1 MAESSRATRHRVNQS
16 SHAGAFPAAAITAC
30 NPPLCELMLA
40 HNQHLDFQCRTFIF
54 GLSCRYVVCAPFICA
69 TRGCNEMWIEN
80 RVIHIVGI
88 TVWITYVIIHILGII
103 LWIAWGQSA
112 GHTRSTCIN
121 LVKVLCAT
129 IPAERTTTPPALRPV
144 ICKCPSPSCSLYD
157 GNNFRN
163 Y

>member
-1 MAESSRATRHRVNQS
+1 MLPDFEIRGRAVQHTRHSQYS
-16 SHAGAFPAAAITAC
+16 PSQFLLIAILRTGNTLFFCNTDERPPIVYTFLAC
-30 NPPLCELMLA
+30 R
-40 HNQHLDFQCRTFIF
+40 H
-54 GLSCRYVVCAPFICA
+54 VVRAPFTCA

-112 GHTRSTCIN
+112 GHTKSTCIN

-129 IPAERTTTPPALRPV
+129 IPAERTTTPPTLRPV

-157 GNNFRN
+157 GDNFRN